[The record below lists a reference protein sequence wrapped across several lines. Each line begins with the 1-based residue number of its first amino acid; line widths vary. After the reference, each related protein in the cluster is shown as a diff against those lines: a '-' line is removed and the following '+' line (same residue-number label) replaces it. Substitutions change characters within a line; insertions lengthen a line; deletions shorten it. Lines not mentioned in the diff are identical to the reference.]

1 MTVNYIHQWLA
12 SNGEWLGVT
21 IAFMAMIE
29 AVAIVG
35 LFVPG
40 IPIMFALGALAG
52 SGVMS
57 AGAMLAWAFLGAVLG
72 DGVSYQIGQS
82 FHRRV
87 INWWPFSKHPALLD
101 KGEDFF
107 YHYGDF
113 SIALGRFVGPVRPI
127 VPVVAGMLDM
137 PALRFYVVNILSAIP
152 WAVVYMMPGYMAAQ
166 SIISEEGNSLP
177 LFGFLF
183 AILLIGFLVFSL
195 MLWWDKVAKAKLLVP
210 SIACLS
216 GVVFVFFMGLIVS
229 MGRAEHWHR
238 SIMSWITNAHFS
250 YLVEIGSMFE
260 DFNYQI
266 WVLTFVFICCLLSL
280 WKNGKERTLIW
291 SFVLIGMI
299 GFQYLITLIFLNND
313 TGFSYNALSL
323 IGNDLVWFGVFVFM
337 VFYTSLYLSLN
348 MLFLKRII
356 LINLIFMI
364 LIIVSGILMWRG
376 SNVLVSILAE
386 FGFVGIW
393 FALAVCA
400 ERWWFTKYR
409 IS

>member
-1 MTVNYIHQWLA
+1 MTVDYIHQWLA

-82 FHRRV
+82 FHRKV
-87 INWWPFSKHPALLD
+87 IGWWPFSKHPALLD
-101 KGEDFF
+101 KGEEFF

-166 SIISEEGNSLP
+166 SIVTEEGNSLP
-177 LFGFLF
+177 LFGLLF
-183 AILLIGFLVFSL
+183 AILLMGFLVFSL
-195 MLWWDKVAKAKLLVP
+195 MLWWDKVAKSKLLVP
-210 SIACLS
+210 GVGCLS
-216 GVVFVFFMGLIVS
+216 GVFLLFFIGMIVS
-229 MGRAEHWHR
+229 MGRAEQLHR
-238 SIMSWITNAHFS
+238 MVMSWITNAHFS
-250 YLVEIGSMFE
+250 YLVEIGSRL
-260 DFNYQI
+260 DGFNYQI

-291 SFVLIGMI
+291 GLVLIGMV
-299 GFQYLITLIFLNND
+299 GFQYLITLIVLNTD
-313 TGFSYNALSL
+313 TVLSYIALSC
-323 IGNDLVWFGVFVFM
+323 IGNDLEWFGVFVYM
-337 VFYTSLYLSLN
+337 AFYTCAYLSLN
-348 MLFLKRII
+348 MLFLKRIV

-364 LIIVSGILMWRG
+364 TVIVSGILLWRG
-376 SNVLVSILAE
+376 SNLLVSILAE
-386 FGFVGIW
+386 LGFAGIW
-393 FALAVCA
+393 FCLGSMCGEMLVYQA
-400 ERWWFTKYR
+400 
-409 IS
+409 

>member
-1 MTVNYIHQWLA
+1 MTVDYIHQWLA

-82 FHRRV
+82 FHRKV
-87 INWWPFSKHPALLD
+87 IGWWPFSKHPALLD
-101 KGEDFF
+101 KGEEFF

-166 SIISEEGNSLP
+166 SIVTEEGNSLP
-177 LFGFLF
+177 LFGLLF
-183 AILLIGFLVFSL
+183 AILLMGFLVFSL
-195 MLWWDKVAKAKLLVP
+195 MLWWDKVAKSKLLVP
-210 SIACLS
+210 GVGCLS
-216 GVVFVFFMGLIVS
+216 GVFLLFFIGMIVS
-229 MGRAEHWHR
+229 MGRAEQLHR
-238 SIMSWITNAHFS
+238 MVMSWITNAHFS
-250 YLVEIGSMFE
+250 YLVEIGSRL
-260 DFNYQI
+260 DGFNYQI

-291 SFVLIGMI
+291 GLVLIGMV
-299 GFQYLITLIFLNND
+299 GFQYLITLIVLNTD
-313 TGFSYNALSL
+313 TVLSYIALSC
-323 IGNDLVWFGVFVFM
+323 IGNDLEWFGVFVYM
-337 VFYTSLYLSLN
+337 AFYTCAYLSLN
-348 MLFLKRII
+348 MLFLKRIV

-364 LIIVSGILMWRG
+364 TVIVSGILLWRG
-376 SNVLVSILAE
+376 SNLLVSILAE
-386 FGFVGIW
+386 LGFAGIW
-393 FALAVCA
+393 FALAVCV
-400 ERWWFTKYR
+400 ERCWFTRHR